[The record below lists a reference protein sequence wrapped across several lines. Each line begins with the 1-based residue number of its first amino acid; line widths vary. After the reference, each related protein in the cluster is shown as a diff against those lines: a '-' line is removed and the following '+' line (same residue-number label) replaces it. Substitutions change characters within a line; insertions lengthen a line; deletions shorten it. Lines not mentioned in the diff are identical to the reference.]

1 MDLLLKLSETLWHFL
16 PTIVF
21 LMITLLLVVD
31 HGMAILLNHLP
42 WWPNDLSCL
51 CISLH
56 DTLLLVKLD
65 NSCESALGQI
75 ALQLTHVLRVTKVM
89 LMHVIIRNAFHDLYI
104 ILQCVQ
110 LLCLHPVVN
119 RLLHRERFAIFVVNF
134 ELVVLRFL
142 HTLNLRKSFQGRAY
156 VVVR

>member
-1 MDLLLKLSETLWHFL
+1 MLLKLSEALWHFL

-42 WWPNDLSCL
+42 RLPNDLSCD

-56 DTLLLVKLD
+56 DTLLLVKLN
-65 NSCESALGQI
+65 NSCESTLGQI
-75 ALQLTHVLRVTKVM
+75 ALQLTHVLWVTKVM

-119 RLLHRERFAIFVVNF
+119 WLLHRERFAIFVVNL

-142 HTLNLRKSFQGRAY
+142 HTLNLRESFQGRAY